1 MAPLPQ
7 KLEVKET
14 TDVKRK
20 NAHLPQRMSH
30 QLPTTGDWLKKRYI
44 VNNYILLDNIG
55 SGSYG
60 EVRLCKDRTSDKLFA
75 IKIISKDFLKKK
87 KAGKNSETYFEDI
100 KREIAIMKQ
109 LNHPNVLRLFEVLD
123 DPNVNK
129 MYLVLEYMKMGD
141 LVNVLKNREE
151 DTNANTAEVSA
162 ASASNVAPTTSTG
175 TTAAATESISKG
187 FTPLSDLE
195 VWNICRQLVSGIK
208 YLHKQNVVHG
218 DIKPQNVRQSCAT
231 RSPSKTKLFDRIV
244 LFCFPFPAFVCIFII
259 PDNTLMPLQHYFL
272 SFFLSDLYIVQCSY
286 WLGKTWYLKLPIL
299 AFRKC
304 CRRVG
309 RSLVTRRAHPPL

>member
-218 DIKPQNVRQSCAT
+218 DIKPQNVSRAPPARLQRPNCLIVSCYFA
-231 RSPSKTKLFDRIV
+231 SLFPHSFASS
-244 LFCFPFPAFVCIFII
+244 LYLII
-259 PDNTLMPLQHYFL
+259 LLCHCNITFFL
-272 SFFLSDLYIVQCSY
+272 SF
-286 WLGKTWYLKLPIL
+286 YLTCTLCNVAIGW
-299 AFRKC
+299 
-304 CRRVG
+304 G
-309 RSLVTRRAHPPL
+309 RHGT